1 MHQSVKI
8 MKVRIQDQEIPFPLT
23 TISGKLKLCGLSDT
37 ATSQIL
43 KDIKQTKL
51 ETEEDIFTHIKDA
64 LSREPR
70 IILRSFETLNSYE
83 QLRGTSVEVPP
94 LILALEGASA
104 TGKSMLAIDF
114 VHYLSITRFISTDT
128 VRQVLR
134 GIYTREDYP
143 ELYCH
148 TYQAYT
154 RRQAGDKNLDPVLRG
169 YIAQCE
175 VIGPPVAEMVNRIYS
190 EGASMIVEGVHLE
203 PGSIKQIGSGVL
215 EILVNPDEDTHK
227 SMFITKNIAGKLRT
241 VSKDASTREEEFLS
255 TRKIQEYMMTKA
267 RKNKVPIIELESYE
281 NTRSI
286 ISTLI
291 INKVD
296 QIIKEHQLEG

>member
-1 MHQSVKI
+1 

-23 TISGKLKLCGLSDT
+23 TISGRLKLCGLSDK

-43 KDIKQTKL
+43 TDIKQTKL
-51 ETEEDIFTHIKDA
+51 DSEEKIFTHIKDA
-64 LSREPR
+64 LSKEPR
-70 IILRSFETLNSYE
+70 IIQRSFETLNSYE
-83 QLRGTSVEVPP
+83 QLRGTSDKVPSF
-94 LILALEGASA
+94 ILALEGASA

-114 VHYLSITRFISTDT
+114 VHYLSSTRFISTDT

-134 GIYTREDYP
+134 GIYTREDHP

-154 RRQAGDKNLDPVLRG
+154 KRQTGDESLDPVIRG

-175 VIGPPVAEMVNRIYS
+175 VIGPSVIEMVKRIYS
-190 EGASMIVEGVHLE
+190 EGASAIVEGVHLE
-203 PGSIKQIGSGVL
+203 PGSINQIGSGVL

-227 SMFITKNIAGKLRT
+227 SMFITKYVAGKLRT

-255 TRKIQEYMMTKA
+255 TRKIQDYMIYKA
-267 RKNKVPIIELESYE
+267 EKNKIPIIELESYE
-281 NTRSI
+281 NARSI
-286 ISTLI
+286 ISNLI
-291 INKVD
+291 INKVA
-296 QIIKEHQLEG
+296 QIIDDLDKEV

>member
-1 MHQSVKI
+1 
-8 MKVRIQDQEIPFPLT
+8 MKVRIQDQEIPYPLT
-23 TISGKLKLCGLSDT
+23 TVSGRLKLCGLSDT
-37 ATSQIL
+37 STSQIL
-43 KDIKQTKL
+43 KDIKKTKL
-51 ETEEDIFTHIKDA
+51 NSEKEIFNYIKDA
-64 LSREPR
+64 LSTEPK
-70 IILRSFETLNSYE
+70 IILRSFELLNNYE
-83 QLRGTSVEVPP
+83 QLRGTADNIPP

-134 GIYTREDYP
+134 GIYTKEDFP

-154 RRQAGDKNLDPVLRG
+154 RRQAGNKNLDPVLRG

-175 VIGPPVAEMVNRIYS
+175 VISPPLMEMLNRIYT
-190 EGASMIVEGVHLE
+190 EGASAIIEGVHLE
-203 PGSIKQIGSGVL
+203 PGSINSVGLGVL

-227 SMFITKNIAGKLRT
+227 SMFITKYIAGKLRT
-241 VSKDASTREEEFLS
+241 VSKDTSAREEEFLS
-255 TRKIQEYMMTKA
+255 TRKIQEYMISKA
-267 RKNKVPIIELESYE
+267 MKNNIAIIDLESYE
-281 NTRSI
+281 NTSSL

-291 INKVD
+291 INKVEQMVKD
-296 QIIKEHQLEG
+296 HQ

>member
-1 MHQSVKI
+1 
-8 MKVRIQDQEIPFPLT
+8 MKVRIQGQEIPYPLT
-23 TISGKLKLCGLSDT
+23 TLSGRLKLCGLSDT
-37 ATSQIL
+37 ATCQIL

-51 ETEEDIFTHIKDA
+51 NSEEEIFNYIKDA

-70 IILRSFETLNSYE
+70 IIQRSFDLLNNYD
-83 QLRGTSVEVPP
+83 QLRGTSIKIPP

-114 VHYLSITRFISTDT
+114 VQYLSITRFISTDT
-128 VRQVLR
+128 IRQVLR
-134 GIYTREDYP
+134 GIYSKVDYP

-175 VIGPPVAEMVNRIYS
+175 VISPPVMEMLSRIYL
-190 EGASMIVEGVHLE
+190 EGASAIIEGVHLE
-203 PGSIKQIGSGVL
+203 PGSINSLGSGVI
-215 EILVNPDEDTHK
+215 EILVNPNPATHR
-227 SMFITKNIAGKLRT
+227 SMFITKYIAGKLRT
-241 VSKDASTREEEFLS
+241 VSNDASIREEEFLS
-255 TRKIQEYMMTKA
+255 TRKIQEYMISKA
-267 RKNKVPIIELESYE
+267 LKNNVAIIDLESYE
-281 NTRSI
+281 NTSSV

-291 INKVD
+291 INKVE
-296 QIIKEHQLEG
+296 QIIKEHQEEV

>member
-1 MHQSVKI
+1 
-8 MKVRIQDQEIPFPLT
+8 MKVRIQDQEIPYPLT
-23 TISGKLKLCGLSDT
+23 IISGRLKLCGLSDA

-43 KDIKQTKL
+43 KDIKKARL
-51 ETEEDIFTHIKDA
+51 NSEEDIFKHIKDA
-64 LSREPR
+64 LSKEPR
-70 IILRSFETLNSYE
+70 IIQRSFNTLNSYE
-83 QLRGTSVEVPP
+83 QLRGTSDKVPP

-134 GIYTREDYP
+134 GIYTKEDYP

-154 RRQAGDKNLDPVLRG
+154 RRQAGDKNLDQVLRG

-175 VIGPPVAEMVNRIYS
+175 VISPPVVEMVKRVYS
-190 EGASMIVEGVHLE
+190 EGASAIVEGVHIE
-203 PGSIKQIGSGVL
+203 PGSVNQIGSGVL
-215 EILVNPDEDTHK
+215 EILVNPSEDTHR
-227 SMFITKNIAGKLRT
+227 SMFITKFVAGKLRT
-241 VSKDASTREEEFLS
+241 VSKDVSTREEEYLS
-255 TRKIQEYMMTKA
+255 TRKIQDYMITKA
-267 RKNKVPIIELESYE
+267 KKNKIAIVELESYE
-281 NTRSI
+281 NTRST

-291 INKVD
+291 VNKINQFINEFDEK
-296 QIIKEHQLEG
+296 

>member
-1 MHQSVKI
+1 

-23 TISGKLKLCGLSDT
+23 TISGRLKLCGLSDK

-43 KDIKQTKL
+43 TDIKQTKL
-51 ETEEDIFTHIKDA
+51 DSEEKIFTHIKDA
-64 LSREPR
+64 LSKEPR
-70 IILRSFETLNSYE
+70 IIQRSFETLNSYE
-83 QLRGTSVEVPP
+83 QLRGTSDKVPSF
-94 LILALEGASA
+94 ILALEGASA

-114 VHYLSITRFISTDT
+114 VHYLSSTRFISTDT

-134 GIYTREDYP
+134 GIYTREDHP

-154 RRQAGDKNLDPVLRG
+154 KRQTGDESLDPVIRG

-175 VIGPPVAEMVNRIYS
+175 VIGPSVIEMVKRIYS
-190 EGASMIVEGVHLE
+190 EGASAIVEGVHLE
-203 PGSIKQIGSGVL
+203 PGSINQIGSGVL

-227 SMFITKNIAGKLRT
+227 SMFITKYVAGKLRT

-255 TRKIQEYMMTKA
+255 TRKIQDYMIYKA
-267 RKNKVPIIELESYE
+267 EKNKIPIIELESYE
-281 NTRSI
+281 N
-286 ISTLI
+286 
-291 INKVD
+291 
-296 QIIKEHQLEG
+296 